1 MNVTWQGITE
11 LISVSVPTRV
21 LAQATPG
28 AEVLQPGAA
37 VESGVN
43 YLEDLGRNLLEFLPN
58 LLGAVAILLIGLL
71 IASIAKSIVR
81 GILNRTNLDNQIAA
95 QVMGRADN
103 RDLPQVEEVLSNAV
117 FWVVIL
123 FTVVAVLNTLQ
134 LDAVSRP
141 LGAFLD
147 QVLRFI
153 PRLLGVILLLGVAW
167 LVATIVKLITTSGLR
182 ALNLD
187 QRLDQR
193 PAGTAP
199 TENQMSVTDTI
210 GNALYWFIFLLF
222 LLPILDTLGLQQA
235 LQPIRSLIG
244 DILSIIPN
252 ILAAILIAAVGWLL
266 ATVVR
271 RIVTNLLFSAG
282 FDSLGA
288 RVGLRRTSPS
298 QSLSGIVGTIVY
310 VLILIPVAI
319 QALDA
324 LRIEAISV
332 PAIAML
338 NEILNVLPEIFT
350 AALILTVAYFLGQF
364 ISELVSNIL
373 SSLGFDNIFSLLGLP
388 SPTRRSPS
396 QPPSAT
402 RPTTGPVSDKT
413 VLQSQTTAAS
423 VPTRTPS
430 EIAGIIVLVG
440 IMLFATLAAVNI
452 LNIPALTALVGGI
465 IFVLGRIL
473 SGLIVFAIGLFLANL
488 AFSIINS
495 SGDRQAQILAQVARI
510 AIIVLVSAMALQ
522 QIGIA
527 SEIVNLAFGLI
538 LGAVAVAVALA
549 VGLGSRDI
557 AGAQVKELLDSF
569 KQRPRL

>member
-1 MNVTWQGITE
+1 M
-11 LISVSVPTRV
+11 RV

-81 GILNRTNLDNQIAA
+81 GILNRTNLDNQIAQ

-103 RDLPQVEEVLSNAV
+103 RDLPQVEEVLSSAV
-117 FWVVIL
+117 FWVIIL

-153 PRLLGVILLLGVAW
+153 PRLLGVVLLLGVAW

-350 AALILTVAYFLGQF
+350 AALILFVAYFLGQF

-388 SPTRRSPS
+388 SPTRRSQS
-396 QPPSAT
+396 QPPSTT
-402 RPTTGPVSDKT
+402 RSTTAPVSDKT
-413 VLQSQTTAAS
+413 VLQPTAAA
-423 VPTRTPS
+423 VTTRTPS
-430 EIAGIIVLVG
+430 EIVGIIVLVG

-452 LNIPALTALVGGI
+452 LNIPAFTALVGGI

-569 KQRPRL
+569 KQRPRI